1 MQIRQLLVALLY
13 VSGGLQAAPVP
24 IVTEHFPPFQA
35 QEPGQPLQGWSVE
48 IISELFRLA
57 GLDYHIDVMP
67 WARAFKTAQD
77 QPGTLIFSLLR
88 TPARESQFAWIAP
101 LCPLRVSFYTASDRP
116 EIALASLED
125 ALQYRVGTETGQ
137 ANHRFLLELGFKENR
152 NLMVV
157 GHNHQLRQ
165 MLAMQ
170 RIDLILIS
178 DFYVSQLADG
188 GQTLRKLLP
197 VPVLDRYLY
206 LAAHPATNP
215 QLLHQL
221 RQAWQQL
228 AATTRP
234 ACQLAL
240 LPPTD

>member
-1 MQIRQLLVALLY
+1 MHIRQLLVALLY

-24 IVTEHFPPFQA
+24 IVTEHFPPYQHEEA
-35 QEPGQPLQGWSVE
+35 GQPLQGWSVD
-48 IISELFRLA
+48 IITQLFSQA
-57 GLDYHIDVMP
+57 GLDYRIDVMP
-67 WARAFKTAQD
+67 WARAFKTTQD

-88 TPARESQFAWIAP
+88 TPARENQFAWIAP
-101 LCPLRVSFYTASDRP
+101 LCPLRVSFYTASDRQDI
-116 EIALASLED
+116 ELQSLED
-125 ALQYRVGTETGQ
+125 ALHYRVGTETGQ

-170 RIDLILIS
+170 RIDLILVS
-178 DFYVSQLADG
+178 DLYVSQLADG
-188 GQTLRKLLP
+188 GQALRKLLP

-206 LAAHPATNP
+206 LAGHPATDP
-215 QLLHQL
+215 QLLARL

-228 AATTRP
+228 AATARP
-234 ACQLAL
+234 ACQSAL
-240 LPPTD
+240 LPPAD